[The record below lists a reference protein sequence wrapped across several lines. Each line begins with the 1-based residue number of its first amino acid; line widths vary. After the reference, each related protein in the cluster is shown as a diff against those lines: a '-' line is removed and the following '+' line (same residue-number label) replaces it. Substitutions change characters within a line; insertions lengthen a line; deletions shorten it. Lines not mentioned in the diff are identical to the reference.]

1 MTIQPSDI
9 GARRFAHQAMA
20 TEFEIFC
27 VHQVYEVPP
36 PGQREMYVRPR
47 VEVRGYVAKSLWD
60 DLREMP

>member
-1 MTIQPSDI
+1 MTIHPSDI
-9 GARRFAHQAMA
+9 GARRFAHQAVA

-27 VHQVYEVPP
+27 VPQIYKVAPP
-36 PGQREMYVRPR
+36 DQYLELRPS